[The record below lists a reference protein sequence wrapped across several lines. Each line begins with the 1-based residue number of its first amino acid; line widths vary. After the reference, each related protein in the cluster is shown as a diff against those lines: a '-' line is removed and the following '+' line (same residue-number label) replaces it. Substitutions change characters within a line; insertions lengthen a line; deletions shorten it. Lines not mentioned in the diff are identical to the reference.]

1 MTKNINQVIRQTY
14 RYFYEDGLVEMAL
27 GLLFVVVGL
36 LLFVWQATT
45 TSSVAAVLLAIGLPL
60 LVIGGALLFR
70 RVIRQLKE
78 RITFPRTGYVAYR
91 QDKRDSGRWVM
102 MGAAVALMI
111 AVVFLPDSFNRM
123 QFMVGSLLGAVLI
136 YMGYRVSVWRFY
148 VTGVLAVAL
157 GLGLTLLEM
166 EEVLAIAFLFVASG
180 LILLVTGAVSL
191 MVYLRRHPQEQDLS
205 LSEGS

>member
-1 MTKNINQVIRQTY
+1 MAKNINQVIRQTY

-27 GLLFVVVGL
+27 GLLFVVVGG

-45 TSSVAAVLLAIGLPL
+45 TSAVAAVVLAIGLPL
-60 LVIGGALLFR
+60 LVIGASLFFR

-78 RITFPRTGYVAYR
+78 RITFPRTGYVTYR
-91 QDKRDSGRWVM
+91 QDKRDGGRWLI

-111 AVVFLPDSFNRM
+111 AVVFLPESFNRM

-148 VTGVLAVAL
+148 LIGVLAVAL
-157 GLGLTLLEM
+157 GVGLTLLKL
-166 EEVLAIAFLFVASG
+166 EEVTAIAFLFIASG
-180 LILLVTGAVSL
+180 LVLLVAGALAL
-191 MVYLRRHPQEQDLS
+191 MVYLRRYPQKQDLS
-205 LSEGS
+205 LNEG